1 MLLVFMHVLFPAG
14 SGCGICQ
21 SMAHAVQFVQYV
33 GCCAKQNDHH
43 HHHHH
48 LGKVGFLLGK
58 VVFLPHDHQ
67 TPNPNS
73 ELQLTTPTPN
83 SNSQTPTLSS
93 NSQLQL
99 PTPTPNP
106 NFQLQLPTPPLPP
119 DVTAA
124 CRRGSL
130 HFTNKWAISRS
141 PQKHKKTE
149 QTVVCI
155 VTCSWYFECTF
166 HENHNPSPSIITIT
180 ITIIIIITITQLSF
194 KAQVQ

>member
-21 SMAHAVQFVQYV
+21 SMAHAVQFVPYV

-58 VVFLPHDHQ
+58 VVFYHMITKLQIPTPNSNSQLQLPTQ
-67 TPNPNS
+67 TPK
-73 ELQLTTPTPN
+73 LQLPTPTPN
-83 SNSQTPTLSS
+83 SNSQP
-93 NSQLQL
+93 QL
-99 PTPTPNP
+99 PTPTPNS
-106 NFQLQLPTPPLPP
+106 TPPSRCYGGVPP
-119 DVTAA
+119 WIVTFYKQV
-124 CRRGSL
+124 GD
-130 HFTNKWAISRS
+130 FTF
-141 PQKHKKTE
+141 PQKHKKAE
-149 QTVVCI
+149 QTVVFI

-166 HENHNPSPSIITIT
+166 HENHNPSPSVITIIT

-194 KAQVQ
+194 KAQAQ